1 VVEERPQSGG
11 FVPGGGSDGVLRLTI
26 LLAVQL
32 EVAPLLCLRHRPMV
46 KNGVEQQR
54 LAVSAKHR
62 TGCERGG
69 QGLCSQS

>member
-1 VVEERPQSGG
+1 
-11 FVPGGGSDGVLRLTI
+11 
-26 LLAVQL
+26 
-32 EVAPLLCLRHRPMV
+32 LRHRPMV

-54 LAVSAKHR
+54 LVVPAKHR